1 MFSLPQNAFKVFE
14 KITHRHMCFRNC
26 IQCLNYSSFRNNH
39 AYYEDPVDFYAQ
51 RENVISW
58 TSKISG
64 LVRKNQPNEAVG
76 LFKKMLENEE
86 RPNYVTVLSVIRAV
100 GALDCEGMIRVV
112 HALVIKMGF
121 ESEVSVL
128 TALLGCYSM
137 YDMGIV
143 WKLFYRIPS
152 KDVVL
157 WSAMVSAC
165 VRNGQYFE
173 ALEFFRDMQCHGV
186 QPNHVSIVSVLPACA
201 DLGVLSLGKEI
212 HGFSIKSV
220 FYCLRNVQNSLVDM
234 YAKCRNLEASI
245 RVFKVIWKKDTIS
258 WRTIIRG
265 CIENECPKKALSI
278 FLKMRLSCFE
288 PNETIIRDIVVAS
301 SQAEEHKFGLA
312 FHCYIL
318 KGGFLAFVLVGTVL
332 MQMYSKF
339 GEESSARTIF
349 DQLNHI
355 DLIAWSVMISV
366 YAQGRNPHN
375 AFDTL
380 KQMQS
385 MNEKP
390 NEITFVS
397 LLQACSSIGSQELGE
412 SIHAHVIKAGYSMN
426 AYLQSTLID
435 LYCKFGRIKQGK
447 ALFDEI
453 PTKDLIC
460 WSSMIKGYG
469 MNGCGTEAL
478 KTLSNMLDCGVKPN
492 DIVFISVLS
501 ACGQCGL
508 EYEGR
513 SWFHSMAAK
522 YGITP
527 KLPHYAC
534 MVDLLSRRG
543 KIEEAL
549 EFVRKMPVKPD
560 KRIWGTLLAC
570 CRSTHGSIEIAE
582 FVIEQ
587 LVALDPHNTSHY
599 VFLSDLYAEHG
610 RCEGVERLAKL
621 MDEKELRKT
630 LGAA

>member
-1 MFSLPQNAFKVFE
+1 MFTHPRNALKLFE
-14 KITHRHMCFRNC
+14 KITHRHICLRNSIHC
-26 IQCLNYSSFRNNH
+26 VNYSSLHNN
-39 AYYEDPVDFYAQ
+39 YEDPVGFYAQ
-51 RENVISW
+51 RENVVSW

-64 LVRKNQPNEAVG
+64 LVRKNQPNEAVE

-100 GALDCEGMIRVV
+100 GALDWEGMMWVV

-128 TALLGCYSM
+128 TALLGCYSL

-143 WKLFYRIPS
+143 SKLFHQIPS

-165 VRNGQYFE
+165 VRNEQYFE
-173 ALEFFRDMQCHGV
+173 ALEFFREMQCHGV
-186 QPNHVSIVSVLPACA
+186 QPNHVSIVSILPACA

-212 HGFSIKSV
+212 HGFSIKRV

-245 RVFKVIWKKDTIS
+245 RVFKDIWKRDTIS

-265 CIENECPKKALSI
+265 CIENERPKKALSI
-278 FLKMRLSCFE
+278 FLKMQLSCFE
-288 PNETIIRDIVVAS
+288 PNEPIVRDIVVAS

-318 KGGFLAFVLVGTVL
+318 KRGFLAFVSVGTVL
-332 MQMYSKF
+332 IKMYSKF
-339 GEESSARTIF
+339 GEEESARTIF
-349 DQLNHI
+349 DQLNHK
-355 DLIAWSVMISV
+355 DLIAWSAMISAF
-366 YAQGRNPHN
+366 AQGRNPHS
-375 AFDTL
+375 AFNTL
-380 KQMQS
+380 NQMQS

-390 NEITFVS
+390 NEITIVS
-397 LLQACSSIGSQELGE
+397 LLQACSPIGSQELGE
-412 SIHAHVIKAGYSMN
+412 SIHAHVIKAGYTLN
-426 AYLQSTLID
+426 AYLTSALID
-435 LYCKFGRIKQGK
+435 LYCKLGRIKQGK

-469 MNGCGTEAL
+469 MNGRGPEAL
-478 KTLSNMLDCGVKPN
+478 KTFSNMLDCGVKPN

-501 ACGQCGL
+501 ACSQCGL
-508 EYEGR
+508 EYEGW
-513 SWFHSMAAK
+513 SWFHSMEPK

-534 MVDLLSRRG
+534 MVDLLSRHG

-560 KRIWGTLLAC
+560 KRIWGVLLGC
-570 CRSTHGSIEIAE
+570 CRLTHRSIEIAE
-582 FVIEQ
+582 FVVEQ

-599 VFLSDLYAEHG
+599 VYLSDLYAEQG
-610 RCEGVERLAKL
+610 RWEDVERLAKL
-621 MDEKELRKT
+621 VDMTYEKGQGKL
-630 LGAA
+630 